1 MGMRAEEVR
10 EHLDADPFV
19 SFKLCLSDGSSY
31 QIRHPDQALV
41 TMWSVEVG
49 VPEQRLETRIY
60 ERIAHCSLLHIMK
73 LEKLHIS

>member
-10 EHLDADPFV
+10 EHLDAEPFV
-19 SFKLCLSDGSSY
+19 PFKLCLSDGSSY